1 MSSSPPSRSFAPQ
14 LPLKFVGGDVSLD
27 FINTVDWTP
36 GGLDN
41 DRLPDYGRLITWA
54 RTARVITDAEAQAL
68 RLASAHRPA
77 AAQAAYEMARL
88 TRWILH
94 QLFYAVATRQ
104 RQLLEST
111 LPEYNQLLSRAY
123 QRLQVSPATPGRR
136 AGAPLSWRWQVTSE
150 ELDILL
156 WPVVRAAADLLTSP
170 EAARIR
176 VCAGPDCG
184 WLYVDRSRNGLR
196 RWCEMRTC
204 GTLAKSRRRAARRRR
219 RRHARNT
226 PSRTISVFRQKS

>member
-123 QRLQVSPATPGRR
+123 QRLQVSPRGRPAVLAM
-136 AGAPLSWRWQVTSE
+136 AGDVRGTRHPALAGGARCGRPAHLS
-150 ELDILL
+150 
-156 WPVVRAAADLLTSP
+156 
-170 EAARIR
+170 
-176 VCAGPDCG
+176 
-184 WLYVDRSRNGLR
+184 
-196 RWCEMRTC
+196 
-204 GTLAKSRRRAARRRR
+204 
-219 RRHARNT
+219 
-226 PSRTISVFRQKS
+226 